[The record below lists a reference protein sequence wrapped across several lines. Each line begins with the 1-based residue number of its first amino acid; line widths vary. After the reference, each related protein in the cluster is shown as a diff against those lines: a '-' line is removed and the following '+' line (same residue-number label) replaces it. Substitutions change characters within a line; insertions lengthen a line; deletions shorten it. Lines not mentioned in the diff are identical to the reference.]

1 MTTISF
7 KSAMTDPA
15 RQFLSAIYSS
25 LDGVAPATGRVAF
38 AGAEALPSVFAVTDL
53 AAASIGA
60 ACLAVSRLTGDAP
73 VTVDRRL
80 ASLWFGWTLRPEGWT
95 LPPVWDPIAG
105 DYRTEDGWIR
115 LHTNAP
121 HHRAAALGVLDAPGE
136 RDTVATAVAR
146 WRKDDLES
154 HIVQAGG
161 CAAAMRSSTDWKTHP
176 QGAAVGVEPLIAL
189 TRHQAAPGAWHPRK
203 ERPLA
208 GIRVL
213 DLTRILAGPIATRFL
228 AGYGAEVLRVDPPGW
243 DEGAV
248 ISEICLGKNC
258 ARLDLERRED
268 RARFETLLA
277 EADLLVHGY
286 RPGAL
291 DELGYDEP
299 VRRALNPALIDVS
312 LDAYGWSGPWQARRG
327 FDSLVQMSAGIAET
341 GMTKLGRDRPT
352 PLPVQALDHATG
364 YLMASAAVHALAER
378 QARGGATTARV
389 SLARTARLL
398 TDASASEQGAAI
410 HPVEED
416 WSADIEATDWGTARR
431 LRPPALI
438 DGVPMAWDRPA
449 RRLGSA
455 EAARARR

>member
-1 MTTISF
+1 
-7 KSAMTDPA
+7 MTDTA
-15 RQFLSAIYSS
+15 RQFLSTICSP
-25 LDGVAPATGRVAF
+25 LDGLAPAAGRVAF
-38 AGAEALPSVFAVTDL
+38 AGAEALPSVYPVTDL

-80 ASLWFGWTLRPEGWT
+80 ASLWFGWSLRPEGWT

-121 HHRAAALGVLDAPGE
+121 HHRAAALGVLDVPGE
-136 RDTVATAVAR
+136 RETVVSAVER
-146 WRKDDLES
+146 WRKDELES
-154 HIVQAGG
+154 RIVEAGG
-161 CAAAMRSSTDWKTHP
+161 CAAAMRSSADWKTHP
-176 QGAAVGVEPLIAL
+176 QGAAVGGEPLIAL
-189 TRHQAAPGAWHPRK
+189 TPHAAAPGAWRPRRD
-203 ERPLA
+203 RPLT

-213 DLTRILAGPIATRFL
+213 DLTRILAGPVATRFL
-228 AGYGAEVLRVDPPGW
+228 AGYGAEVLRIDPPGW

-248 ISEICLGKNC
+248 VPEISLGKKG
-258 ARLDLERRED
+258 ARLDLEARED
-268 RARFETLLA
+268 RARFEALLA

-291 DELGYDEP
+291 DGLGYDDAA
-299 VRRALNPALIDVS
+299 RRALNPALIDVS
-312 LDAYGWSGPWQARRG
+312 LDAYGWSGPWQGRRG
-327 FDSLVQMSAGIAET
+327 FDSLVQMSTGIAET
-341 GMTKLGRDRPT
+341 GMTTLGRDRPT

-364 YLMASAAVHALAER
+364 YLMATAAVHALAER
-378 QARGGATTARV
+378 QASGGATTASL
-389 SLARTARLL
+389 SLARTAGLL

-455 EAARARR
+455 EPVWTPR